1 MKSRN
6 INCPNCGAILGNG
19 RYCQY
24 CGTDTGRTEHID
36 LYVNTKNIPTKS
48 FNIGIEIDEITLKMF
63 DATMSAAEKEKQIKC
78 MLFDKFV
85 SETFDH
91 RIDSITLK
99 ESGIFTDNP
108 LNSRTR
114 YEIQGVI
121 GFY

>member
-1 MKSRN
+1 MKSKN

-36 LYVNTKNIPTKS
+36 LYVNTKNIPTKT
-48 FNIGIEIDEITLKMF
+48 FNIGIEIDELTLKMF
-63 DATMSAAEKEKQIKC
+63 DATMSVAEKEEQIKR

-91 RIDSITLK
+91 CIDSITLK
-99 ESGIFTDNP
+99 ESGVFTDDP
-108 LNSRTR
+108 LNNRTR
-114 YEIQGVI
+114 FEIQGVI